1 MVEIYKSIKESINRY
16 IDIIKS
22 QIMKEEL
29 MLRKEPK
36 MKKRFILNLCVLINT
51 IDYIKETINKMNDV
65 IFNLIDEP
73 YNQNLDF
80 MTEEDK
86 CAKICI
92 ELINSIMKL
101 YDVNLESIF
110 TDSMIK
116 LPWDKIQNV
125 NAVNHYTGLIKELID
140 FFAMSVKDNI
150 NNVYLIRCFKMLS
163 EITNNRF
170 LESVYKIRRINE
182 LSVQQLRIGKVN
194 RFYWDKAETDQ
205 YRPQQQQ
212 RTDF

>member
-29 MLRKEPK
+29 MLRKEPE

-194 RFYWDKAETDQ
+194 RFY
-205 YRPQQQQ
+205 
-212 RTDF
+212 

>member
-1 MVEIYKSIKESINRY
+1 
-16 IDIIKS
+16 
-22 QIMKEEL
+22 
-29 MLRKEPK
+29 

-140 FFAMSVKDNI
+140 FFAISVKDNI

-194 RFYWDKAETDQ
+194 RFY
-205 YRPQQQQ
+205 
-212 RTDF
+212 

>member
-1 MVEIYKSIKESINRY
+1 MVEIYKSIKESIKRY

-29 MLRKEPK
+29 MLKKEPK
-36 MKKRFILNLCVLINT
+36 TKKRFILNLCVLINT

-101 YDVNLESIF
+101 YDINLESIF
-110 TDSMIK
+110 GDSMIK

-125 NAVNHYTGLIKELID
+125 NAVNHYTGLVKEAID
-140 FFAMSVKDNI
+140 FFALSVKDNI

-163 EITNNRF
+163 EITNNKF
-170 LESVYKIRRINE
+170 LESIYKIRRINE
-182 LSVQQLRIGKVN
+182 HSVQQLLIGKLS
-194 RFYWDKAETDQ
+194 RLHRDQAET
-205 YRPQQQQ
+205 P
-212 RTDF
+212 

>member
-194 RFYWDKAETDQ
+194 RFY
-205 YRPQQQQ
+205 
-212 RTDF
+212 